1 MADAHEKWNNDEIA
15 SHLKSAVEA
24 LTPNVLDRI
33 DLDTPQLRY
42 IEQPKRLK
50 VYRKMRRAVTAA
62 AACLCVAALYG
73 GVEVP
78 RNNRFG
84 SYRRRCDA
92 LSEYTGGFGYRA
104 GCKSKH

>member
-42 IEQPKRLK
+42 I
-50 VYRKMRRAVTAA
+50 
-62 AACLCVAALYG
+62 
-73 GVEVP
+73 
-78 RNNRFG
+78 
-84 SYRRRCDA
+84 
-92 LSEYTGGFGYRA
+92 
-104 GCKSKH
+104 